1 MSQQYGYYHSIET
14 FGTVD
19 GRGIRYVLFLAGCSL
34 GCKFCHN
41 PDTWVRGE
49 KTISVEAVMADIKKY
64 RRYYEASGGGIT
76 LSGGEPLLQPDFV
89 AGVFK
94 QCREQNV
101 HTTLD
106 TAGNCPEDSLEH
118 VLPYTDAVLFSIK
131 AVDPDKHRWLTG
143 ADNTRI
149 LANLKKVSA
158 VLPVALRYVVIPG
171 ITNTREDIDA
181 LAELIKSLPGQ
192 VAVELLPYHTF
203 GRKKWAQLDRT
214 YLLEGVPDATPQD
227 MAKVQALLKE
237 REINVLHENKAG

>member
-1 MSQQYGYYHSIET
+1 MSQQYGYYHSVET

-49 KTISVEAVMADIKKY
+49 KTISVEAVMADIRKY

-76 LSGGEPLLQPDFV
+76 ISGGEALLQPDFV
-89 AGVFK
+89 AEVFR
-94 QCREQNV
+94 QCREKKV

-106 TAGNCPEDSLEH
+106 TAGNCPEESLDR

-131 AVDPDKHRWLTG
+131 AVDPVKHRWLTG
-143 ADNTRI
+143 SDNSKI
-149 LANLKKVSA
+149 LANLKKVSE

-171 ITNTREDIDA
+171 ITNGRDDIDA
-181 LAELIKSLPGQ
+181 LAAMIKSLPGQ

-203 GRKKWAQLDRT
+203 GRKKWAQLGKA

-227 MAKVQALLKE
+227 IAKVQALLKE
-237 REINVLHENKAG
+237 HDIDVLYETKAG

>member
-1 MSQQYGYYHSIET
+1 MTQQYGYYHSIET

-19 GRGIRYVLFLAGCSL
+19 GRGIRYVLFLGGCSL

-41 PDTWVRGE
+41 PDTWVRGD
-49 KTISVEAVMADIKKY
+49 KTITVEAVMADIKKY

-76 LSGGEPLLQPDFV
+76 LSGGEPLMQPDFV
-89 AGVFK
+89 AAVFK
-94 QCREQNV
+94 RCREQKV

-106 TAGNCPEDSLEH
+106 TAGNYPAGHLDK

-131 AVDPDKHRWLTG
+131 AVDPVKHHWLTG

-158 VLPVALRYVVIPG
+158 VMPVTVRYVVIPG
-171 ITNTREDIDA
+171 VTNSREDIHA
-181 LAELIKSLPGQ
+181 LAGLIKTLPGHA
-192 VAVELLPYHTF
+192 VVELLPYHTF
-203 GRKKWAQLDRT
+203 GRRKWAELGRT

-227 MAKVQALLKE
+227 VARVQALLKE
-237 REINVLHENKAG
+237 QDIDVLHETMAG

>member
-1 MSQQYGYYHSIET
+1 MSQQSGYYHSIET

-19 GRGIRYVLFLAGCSL
+19 GQGIRYVLFLAGCSL

-49 KTISVEAVMADIKKY
+49 KTITIEAVMADIKKY

-76 LSGGEPLLQPDFV
+76 ISGGEPLLQPDFV
-89 AGVFK
+89 AEVFK
-94 QCREQNV
+94 QCREKKV

-106 TAGNCPEDSLEH
+106 TAGNCPEESLDR

-131 AVDPDKHRWLTG
+131 AVDPVKHRWLTG
-143 ADNTRI
+143 ADNSRI
-149 LANLKKVSA
+149 LDNLKKVSA
-158 VLPVALRYVVIPG
+158 VLPVVLRYVVIPG
-171 ITNTREDIDA
+171 ITNGREDIDA
-181 LAELIKSLPGQ
+181 LAEMIKSLPGQ

-203 GRKKWAQLDRT
+203 GRKKWAQLGKT

-227 MAKVQALLKE
+227 MAKVQTSLKE
-237 REINVLHENKAG
+237 RDINVLYETKAG